1 MYICSKQ
8 GRVHSN
14 SKLHG
19 NLPVRL
25 VADQLKVLVA
35 EAVNVRPLRVYAERL
50 RARRLSAALLA
61 PGQPQGPA
69 DKPVTQQALGHGRG
83 ASARGLPG
91 TQPSSPSGHTRR
103 RGRRCRRRWTP
114 HGPHVPS
121 RRPSGCCSK
130 KWRRGARREG
140 PRLVAQLLLQRRHV
154 AAVHVRVA
162 HADDQLARAQ
172 AAHLPPAAR
181 TLSRAGAAAR
191 PAGRPAGALPY
202 PYPAAWGAGRHGGAA
217 EAVQCGHVGMGWGT
231 DRCLSPAR
239 AP

>member
-1 MYICSKQ
+1 MS
-8 GRVHSN
+8 V
-14 SKLHG
+14 
-19 NLPVRL
+19 
-25 VADQLKVLVA
+25 
-35 EAVNVRPLRVYAERL
+35 
-50 RARRLSAALLA
+50 LSAFMLSVCARAASQRPCLHQDNRGGQQTSRSHSRRWDTDEA
-61 PGQPQGPA
+61 PPRA
-69 DKPVTQQALGHGRG
+69 AFQAHR
-83 ASARGLPG
+83 
-91 TQPSSPSGHTRR
+91 SPSGHARR

-191 PAGRPAGALPY
+191 PAGRPAGALPS
-202 PYPAAWGAGRHGGAA
+202 PCPAAWGAGGHGGAA
-217 EAVQCGHVGMGWGT
+217 EAVQCGQVGMGWGT
-231 DRCLSPAR
+231 GRCHFASARTLTSRESEAPGPGSPHR
-239 AP
+239 V